1 MNTEITFK
9 PVISLDHKIV
19 LDSLRDSV
27 VSFNKNLE
35 LLYFNNSFKER
46 FEIFIGEKPDYK
58 KNLDSYKGLAR
69 FAEFFEPW
77 NYWIERC
84 YSKEKFIE
92 NVEYKLSGKVLHF
105 QLQFIPVIKDDEV
118 EYIQLIIID
127 ETIRHQY
134 EDLIKRNVKDC
145 DVCTTEKIG
154 ESKSI
159 EEERDE
165 AVELLIENVERLQIV
180 FEGSNDG
187 FWDWNIEKDEIF
199 YSKHYYEILGYRNG
213 ELKSDLFTWQSR
225 IHPED
230 IDDVIESLHSHL
242 EGKLEQFNKEYR
254 VLTKSGDWKWVLD
267 KGKVA
272 IRDEQ
277 NNPLRVAGTLSDISE
292 RKKAEDILKE
302 SEARFVNIAN
312 TMPIM
317 LWMTDNKISATYVN
331 PKTKEFIGEENFA
344 KSFKNFIHHDD
355 ISIFTEKFRKL
366 LKDKER
372 FEGEIRIKNHED
384 EYRWILMQVIP
395 RVLETG
401 EFVGL
406 LGVGIDITKRKETET
421 KLVESETQ
429 FNEITSV
436 VAEGIFLIDSNR
448 KLKFANPE
456 FYKLLGYSLEELFD
470 TEVFK
475 KIYNHS
481 NKIEIDCPINKVFE
495 REETVR
501 IVYDN
506 FKTSNDE
513 YLPVSFV
520 STPIKRNGKIIGCVT
535 AFHDITN
542 RIVAEEEL
550 KRYVEELQ
558 FNKELMEDS
567 VNESTRL
574 NEMLWDSE
582 TRLKELNASKD
593 KFFSI
598 ISHDLRSPF
607 TSIIGFAEVMVED
620 FENLSKDEIKEF
632 TNSIYKSSKNVQN
645 LLENLLQWSR
655 IQTGR
660 IEFNPINFEV
670 NNLINDVIALYQVNA
685 ARKKITLVNLIEK
698 QFKVNA
704 DKFMI
709 DTVLRNLV
717 SNAIKFT
724 PQGGTIKIN
733 VEDLDENTLTIS
745 VIDSGV
751 GIKEDIIDKLFKI
764 DSHITTKGTDKE
776 KGTGLGLILCKEF
789 IEKHSGKIWVESKI
803 EQGSEFKFTLPL
815 KSELQN

>member
-9 PVISLDHKIV
+9 PSIALDHKII

-35 LLYFNNSFKER
+35 LIYFNNSFKER
-46 FEIFIGEKPDYK
+46 FEIFIGEKLDYNK
-58 KNLDSYKGLAR
+58 SLNSYQGIKR
-69 FAEFFEPW
+69 FSEYFDTW

-84 YSKEKFIE
+84 LLKEKFIE
-92 NVEYKLSGKVLHF
+92 DFQYKLGGKYLHF
-105 QLQFIPVIKDDEV
+105 QIQFIPIIKDDDV
-118 EYIQLIIID
+118 EYIQLIITD

-134 EDLIKRNVKDC
+134 EDLIRKNVKDC
-145 DVCTTEKIG
+145 DLCNSEKNF
-154 ESKSI
+154 ESKTV

-187 FWDWNIEKDEIF
+187 FWDWNIQKDEIF

-213 ELKSDLFTWQSR
+213 EIKSDLFTWQSR
-225 IHPED
+225 IHPEH
-230 IDDVIESLHSHL
+230 IDDVIEALHSHL
-242 EGKLEQFNKEYR
+242 EGKTEQFNKEYK

-292 RKKAEDILKE
+292 RKKAEEILKE

-312 TMPIM
+312 TMPLM

-331 PKTKEFIGEENFA
+331 PKTTEFIGEENFA
-344 KSFKNFIHHDD
+344 KSFKNFVHQDD
-355 ISIFTEKFRKL
+355 ISIFSEKFRKL

-372 FEGEIRIKNHED
+372 FEGEIRIKNKAGEF
-384 EYRWILMQVIP
+384 RWILMQVVP
-395 RVLETG
+395 RILETG

-406 LGVGIDITKRKETET
+406 LGVGIDITKRKEIET
-421 KLVESETQ
+421 KLLESETQ

-448 KLKFANPE
+448 NLRFANPE
-456 FYKLLGYSLEELFD
+456 FYNLLGYSAEEVLD
-470 TEVFK
+470 TKVFE
-475 KIYNHS
+475 KIYNHNS
-481 NKIEIDCPINKVFE
+481 KVEIDCPINKVLNDE
-495 REETVR
+495 VIVR
-501 IVYDN
+501 ITHDF
-506 FKTSNDE
+506 FKTVNDD

-520 STPIKRNGKIIGCVT
+520 SSPIKRNGKIIGCVT
-535 AFHDITN
+535 AFHDITE
-542 RIVAEEEL
+542 RIEAEEAL

-558 FNKELMEDS
+558 FNKELMEENA
-567 VNESTRL
+567 VEAARL

-598 ISHDLRSPF
+598 ISHDLRSPL
-607 TSIIGFAEVMVED
+607 TSIIGFAEVMIED
-620 FENLSKDEIKEF
+620 LETLSKEEIKEF

-660 IEFNPINFEV
+660 IEFNPINFEI

-685 ARKKITLVNLIEK
+685 ARKKITLVNLLEK
-698 QFKVNA
+698 QYKVNA

-733 VEDLDENTLTIS
+733 VEKLDENNLTIS
-745 VIDSGV
+745 IIDSGV
-751 GIKEDIIDKLFKI
+751 GIKEEIIEKLFKI

-789 IEKHSGKIWVESKI
+789 VEKHQGKIWVESKF
-803 EQGSEFKFTLPL
+803 EEGSEFKFTLPL
-815 KSELQN
+815 KNEQ